1 MTRPPLPAGVD
12 WIPVDE
18 ALARLRARTTAA
30 PLSVETLPLA
40 LAHGR
45 VLAAPVSARR
55 AHPPAANAAVDGWGF
70 AAATAQPEMPVQP
83 GRSAA
88 GRPFAGAVP
97 AGHALRIL
105 TGAILPAGVD
115 TVAMQE
121 DADLTGERLR
131 LRLPKAGAN
140 TRPEGEDVA
149 TGAPLLPAGRHLGP
163 AELALIAA
171 TGTGSVPVWRKL
183 RVGVLSTGD
192 EIAEPGAPAAA
203 HHVYDAN
210 RPMLLAALA
219 GWGCEPVD
227 LGIQPDDA
235 VAIGRA
241 LDRGAAEC
249 DALISSG
256 GASASEED
264 HIARLLT
271 AEGELTAW
279 RIAMKPGRPLALA
292 RWRGVPVFG
301 LPGNPVAAFVCAAI
315 FARPALA
322 VMAGSAWPEPVRYRV
337 PAAFHR
343 RPPVGRR
350 EWLRARL
357 TADGAAEVFP
367 SEGSGRVSGLAW
379 ADGLVDLGD
388 AGREVHPGEPVSF
401 LPWSGLG
408 LG

>member
-18 ALARLRARTTAA
+18 ALARLRARSVAA
-30 PLSVETLPLA
+30 ALPVETLPLA

-45 VLAAPVSARR
+45 VLAADVTARR
-55 AHPPAANAAVDGWGF
+55 AHPPAPNAAVDGWGF
-70 AAATAQPEMPVQP
+70 AAATAQPEMPVQA

-88 GRPFAGAVP
+88 GQPFGGAVP

-105 TGAILPAGVD
+105 TGAILPEGVD

-121 DADLTGERLR
+121 DADLTGDRLR

-140 TRPEGEDVA
+140 TRPKGEDVD
-149 TGAPLLPAGRHLGP
+149 TGASLLAAGRRLGP

-171 TGTGSVPVWRKL
+171 TGTGSVPVYRKL

-192 EIAEPGAPAAA
+192 EIAEPGAPAAP
-203 HHVYDAN
+203 HQVYDAN
-210 RPMLLAALA
+210 RPMLLTALA
-219 GWGCEPVD
+219 QWGCEPVD
-227 LGIQPDDA
+227 LGIQPDDGA
-235 VAIGRA
+235 AIRRA
-241 LDRGAAEC
+241 LDHGAADC

-264 HIARLLT
+264 HIARLLS
-271 AEGELTAW
+271 AEGDLTAW

-301 LPGNPVAAFVCAAI
+301 LPGNPVAALVCAAI

-322 VMAGSAWPEPVRYRV
+322 VMAGAPWPEPARYTV

-343 RPPVGRR
+343 RPPAGRR

-357 TADGAAEVFP
+357 IDGAAEVFP

-379 ADGLVDLGD
+379 ADGLVDLGE
-388 AGREVHPGEPVSF
+388 AGREVHPGDPVSF